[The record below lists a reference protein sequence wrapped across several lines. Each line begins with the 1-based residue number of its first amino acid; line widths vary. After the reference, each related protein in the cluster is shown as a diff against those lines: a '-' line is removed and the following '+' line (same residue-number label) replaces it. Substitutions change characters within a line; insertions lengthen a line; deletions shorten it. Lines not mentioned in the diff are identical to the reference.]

1 MQLKMLLGNP
11 DCVCVY
17 ACVRAFPRVC
27 ALNQK
32 KVACS
37 ACTEHSVVTV
47 TTGLAVGH
55 EDSERIV
62 GP

>member
-11 DCVCVY
+11 DCVCV
-17 ACVRAFPRVC
+17 CVRAFPRVC

>member
-1 MQLKMLLGNP
+1 M
-11 DCVCVY
+11 CV
-17 ACVRAFPRVC
+17 CVRAFPRVC